1 MQVVTSHE
9 LDVHGLPDASGVHGP
24 TNGALRARVVNVTRA
39 RRVGI
44 RVSTNKNRRREE
56 SGDGK
61 RSEHFCITSES
72 V

>member
-44 RVSTNKNRRREE
+44 RVSTTIAAN
-56 SGDGK
+56 
-61 RSEHFCITSES
+61 
-72 V
+72 